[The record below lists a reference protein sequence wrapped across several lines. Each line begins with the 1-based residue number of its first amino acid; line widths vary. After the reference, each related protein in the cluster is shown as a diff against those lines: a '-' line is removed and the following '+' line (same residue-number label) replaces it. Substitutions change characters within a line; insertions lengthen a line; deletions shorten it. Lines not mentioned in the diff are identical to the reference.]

1 MTNPYH
7 VLGVPETA
15 DDETIKKAYLRKVR
29 EFPPERAAERF
40 QAVRAAFEAV
50 QSRRDRVRYRLFHI
64 EPPTPAELLD
74 IAPRA
79 AGPARPD
86 LPLLQRVLARTLTG
100 GAG

>member
-1 MTNPYH
+1 MTNPFD

-15 DDETIKKAYLRKVR
+15 DDGEIKKAYLRKVR

-50 QSRRDRVRYRLFHI
+50 QSRRDRLCYRLFHL

-74 IAPRA
+74 IAPRP
-79 AGPARPD
+79 AGPGRPD
-86 LPLLQRVLARTLTG
+86 LRLLQQALARTLTG
-100 GAG
+100 RSG